1 MKPSKL
7 LYSTLLLAP
16 ALTLASVAQAEYKCN
31 LPQHGFDRVAC
42 EKAAQGPDALR
53 RYIARMQSIQS
64 LQFSDYVNEA
74 QARQWAEA
82 ERDRAAAPK
91 ERAKTAPFQAATTR
105 A

>member
-16 ALTLASVAQAEYKCN
+16 ALTLASAAHAEYKCN
-31 LPQHGFDRVAC
+31 SPQHGFDRVAC
-42 EKAAQGPDALR
+42 EKAAEGPDALR
-53 RYIARMQSIQS
+53 RYIERMRSIQS
-64 LQFSDYVNEA
+64 LQFSDYVSEA

-82 ERDRAAAPK
+82 ERDRPAARK
-91 ERAKTAPFQAATTR
+91 ERAKTGLFQAETTG